1 VNGLQMADLR
11 SRKLLRTMIPGRS
24 ACLRSAICVLISFA
38 VLVADAGAQR
48 GGRVRRGEFGFGGA
62 LGDEGF
68 ATPRGFVGNPEYD
81 GRFTFARV
89 KYRGYGYG
97 AGWSHDYPRAEVNF
111 MTVLRDIT
119 EMHPFVQKGPIVGGA
134 IIALDDPLL
143 FKYPWAYLSE
153 PGGWFPNED
162 EVKGLRNYLM
172 KGGFLLVDDFPYEA
186 WPTFIA
192 AMGKAMPELKPM
204 RVTGREPI
212 FDSFFKVDFE
222 KIKRGIS
229 GGGGNARDGAFFAF
243 FEENDPTKRLIV
255 LAAYGWDLG
264 DDWEWSGTG
273 FMPMDVSNEAFKAGV
288 NMIIYAL
295 TH

>member
-1 VNGLQMADLR
+1 VIR
-11 SRKLLRTMIPGRS
+11 SLYALTALLLLAS
-24 ACLRSAICVLISFA
+24 AAE
-38 VLVADAGAQR
+38 AQR
-48 GGRVRRGEFGFGGA
+48 GGRIRRGEDFGRMLG
-62 LGDEGF
+62 GDEGF
-68 ATPRGFVGNPEYD
+68 ATPRGYYGNPQYD
-81 GRFTFARV
+81 GRFTFARI

-119 EMHPFVQKGPIVGGA
+119 EMKPFIAQGPIVGSA
-134 IIALDDPLL
+134 ILALDDSAL

-153 PGGWFPNED
+153 PGGWFPNDVEA
-162 EVKGLRNYLM
+162 KALRSYLK
-172 KGGFLLVDDFPYEA
+172 KGGFMLVDDFPYEA
-186 WPTFIA
+186 WGTFIA
-192 AMGKAMPELKPM
+192 AMGKAMPELKPILL
-204 RVTGREPI
+204 TGKEVI

-229 GGGGNARDGAFFAF
+229 GGGGNARDGAFYGY
-243 FEENDPTKRLIV
+243 FENNDPKGRLMV

-273 FMPMDVSNEAFKAGV
+273 FLPMDVSNEAFKAGV